1 MRQKSQTKRGS
12 MAGNTG
18 EGLFIHTSLNIQQ
31 QCNKTKVKAVTHTHG
46 SKGNTGHEQEITKG
60 N

>member
-1 MRQKSQTKRGS
+1 

-31 QCNKTKVKAVTHTHG
+31 QGNKTKVKAVTHTHG